1 MKFKALALSAAST
14 LFLGS
19 SLSVVADNV
28 GGQLT
33 SLQLP
38 VMINQTG
45 AYVEA
50 QKNMAVYPGDRLMVM
65 GGGSAQ
71 IQYANGCVQTVEANE
86 ILQVGTPESCSA
98 IDAASINNQMGATA
112 TSGGV
117 VSTTTTGVLGTNLG
131 AGTLAVTAAAAVGVV
146 ATGADMDGDGNSLRP
161 ISR

>member
-1 MKFKALALSAAST
+1 MKIKALVFTAAST
-14 LFLGS
+14 LLLGS
-19 SLSVVADNV
+19 SLSAVADNV
-28 GGQLT
+28 GTQLT
-33 SLQLP
+33 GLQLP

-98 IDAASINNQMGATA
+98 IDAASINNQMGATG
-112 TSGGV
+112 TSGGGAA
-117 VSTTTTGVLGTNLG
+117 TGVLGTNLG
-131 AGTLAVTAAAAVGVV
+131 AGTLAVTAAAGVGVGV
-146 ATGADMDGDGNSLRP
+146 GISDSDGGDNTINLKP

>member
-1 MKFKALALSAAST
+1 MKFKVLALSAAAT
-14 LFLGS
+14 VFLGS
-19 SLSVVADNV
+19 SLSAVADNV

-98 IDAASINNQMGATA
+98 IDAASINNAMGGAV
-112 TSGGV
+112 GGGAG
-117 VSTTTTGVLGTNLG
+117 SATGVLGTNLG
-131 AGTLAVTAAAAVGVV
+131 AGTLAVTAAAGVGVV
-146 ATGADMDGDGNSLRP
+146 AKGADYDGNGATLTP

>member
-1 MKFKALALSAAST
+1 MKFKVLALTAAST
-14 LFLGS
+14 LFFGG
-19 SLSVVADNV
+19 SLSAIADNV

-98 IDAASINNQMGATA
+98 IDAASINNQMGATG
-112 TSGGV
+112 TSGGG
-117 VSTTTTGVLGTNLG
+117 TTTGVLGTNLG

-146 ATGADMDGDGNSLRP
+146 VTGADMDGDGNSLRP

>member
-1 MKFKALALSAAST
+1 MIMKIKVLAFTAAST
-14 LFLGS
+14 LLLGS
-19 SLSVVADNV
+19 SLSAVADNV
-28 GGQLT
+28 GTQLT
-33 SLQLP
+33 GLQLP

-98 IDAASINNQMGATA
+98 IDAASINNAIGGPAG
-112 TSGGV
+112 SGG
-117 VSTTTTGVLGTNLG
+117 GV
-131 AGTLAVTAAAAVGVV
+131 AGTGLGIGQAVITGGAAVGVGV
-146 ATGADMDGDGNSLRP
+146 GIADSDGGDNTINLTP

>member
-1 MKFKALALSAAST
+1 MKFKALALTAAST
-14 LFLGS
+14 LFFGG
-19 SLSVVADNV
+19 SLSAIADNV

-98 IDAASINNQMGATA
+98 IDAASINNQMGATG
-112 TSGGV
+112 TSGGG
-117 VSTTTTGVLGTNLG
+117 TTTGVLGTNLG

-146 ATGADMDGDGNSLRP
+146 VTGADMDGDGNSLRP

>member
-1 MKFKALALSAAST
+1 MNIKTLAITAAST
-14 LFLGS
+14 LLLGS
-19 SLSVVADNV
+19 SFSVVADNV
-28 GGQLT
+28 GTQLT
-33 SLQLP
+33 GLQLP

-98 IDAASINNQMGATA
+98 IDAASINNQMGATGV
-112 TSGGV
+112 SGGGAA
-117 VSTTTTGVLGTNLG
+117 TGVLGTNLG
-131 AGTLAVTAAAAVGVV
+131 AGTFAVTAAAGVGVGV
-146 ATGADMDGDGNSLRP
+146 GISDSDGGDNTINLKP

>member
-1 MKFKALALSAAST
+1 MKFKVLALTAAAT

-19 SLSVVADNV
+19 SLSAVADNV

-50 QKNMAVYPGDRLMVM
+50 QKNMAVYPGDRLIVM

-98 IDAASINNQMGATA
+98 MDAASINNQMGATG
-112 TSGGV
+112 TSGGGA
-117 VSTTTTGVLGTNLG
+117 TTGVLGTNLG

-146 ATGADMDGDGNSLRP
+146 AKGADSDGDGNTVTP

>member
-1 MKFKALALSAAST
+1 MKIKALVLTAAST
-14 LFLGS
+14 LLLGS
-19 SLSVVADNV
+19 SLSAVADNV
-28 GGQLT
+28 GTQLT
-33 SLQLP
+33 GLQLP

-98 IDAASINNQMGATA
+98 IDAASINNQMGATGV
-112 TSGGV
+112 SGGG
-117 VSTTTTGVLGTNLG
+117 TTTGVLGTNLG
-131 AGTLAVTAAAAVGVV
+131 AGTLAVTAAAAVGVGV
-146 ATGADMDGDGNSLRP
+146 GISDSNDGDNTINLTP

>member
-1 MKFKALALSAAST
+1 MNIKTLAITAAST
-14 LFLGS
+14 LLLGS

-28 GGQLT
+28 GTELT
-33 SLQLP
+33 GLQLP

-98 IDAASINNQMGATA
+98 IDTASINNQMGAA
-112 TSGGV
+112 PGVGGGAGAA
-117 VSTTTTGVLGTNLG
+117 TGVLGTNLG
-131 AGTLAVTAAAAVGVV
+131 AGTLAVTAAAGVGVV
-146 ATGADMDGDGNSLRP
+146 AKGADYDGNGATLTP

>member
-1 MKFKALALSAAST
+1 MKLKVLALTAAST

-19 SLSVVADNV
+19 SLSAVADNV

-98 IDAASINNQMGATA
+98 IDTASINNQMGAA
-112 TSGGV
+112 PGVGGGAGAA
-117 VSTTTTGVLGTNLG
+117 TGVLGTNLG
-131 AGTLAVTAAAAVGVV
+131 AGTLAVTAAAGVGVV
-146 ATGADMDGDGNSLRP
+146 AKGADYDGNGATLTP